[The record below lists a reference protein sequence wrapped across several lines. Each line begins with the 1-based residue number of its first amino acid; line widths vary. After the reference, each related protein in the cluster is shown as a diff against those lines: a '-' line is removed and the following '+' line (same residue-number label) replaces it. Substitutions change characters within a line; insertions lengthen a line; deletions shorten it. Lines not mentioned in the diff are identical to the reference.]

1 VTEKYDFLAQLSLF
15 DSLTEGELAAL
26 DAITTEYEFDEGAV
40 IAYQRDVADRL
51 YIVKS
56 GRLYAQSVDER
67 GIVRETPETRP
78 YLPGQWFGDG
88 WLFVPGA
95 HPATVKATSNGRLL
109 IIEGSDFLQ
118 FLEDNPGALEALE
131 PDFDVTD
138 EHLGGLSEEAW
149 TEAQKSRIRADKRS
163 AAVSLLPEELVEL
176 YLRRSRWYL
185 LLRILLPSI
194 GLLLLPLWLY
204 SLLSGQPADSFWQGL
219 PSLIVPML
227 FVIAFGLWLAFEL
240 LDWSNDYFVITS
252 KHLIHREFSLR
263 SFRTT
268 IIKIPIDQ
276 IQSVAVERPTFIAN
290 LFDFGTARVTTA
302 AQKSAIYFDNIDDPR
317 QVEAVLNR
325 LRQRV
330 QALDAALAQT
340 TMRRSVEGHFNVP
353 PGYDVVAGDEDEED
367 VGKTAVTQPTT
378 LADLWRRFVRRY
390 QGRVEDGNTVTYRKH
405 FFVLFKVTLWPVVA
419 LLGLF
424 IINWLLLAYSQVT
437 LRSLLLIDVVLFLG
451 LFAWLTWQVED
462 WRNDTFQVTDRYV
475 IDIDR
480 RPFGF
485 GESRKQA
492 ELSNVQNIN
501 SDRPN
506 FWATIFNFGNVV
518 IDTAGAQADI
528 VFETVSNPNRV
539 QSDIFKRRDQ
549 YRRLQAIKQGDQR
562 RKEYAVLLDVY
573 KQATEQDRIPRRT
586 PAEDYFEGYE

>member
-1 VTEKYDFLAQLSLF
+1 MTTNLDFLAQLNLF
-15 DSLTEGELAAL
+15 DSLTEDELAAL
-26 DAITTEYEFDEGAV
+26 DAITTEYEFDKGAV
-40 IAYQRDVADRL
+40 VAYQRDVADRL

-56 GRLYAQSVDER
+56 GRLYAQTVDER
-67 GIVRETPETRP
+67 GIVRETRP
-78 YLPGQWFGDG
+78 YLAGDWFGDA

-95 HPATVKATSNGRLL
+95 HPSTVKATSNGRLL
-109 IIEGSDFLQ
+109 IIEGGDFLQ
-118 FLEDNPGALEALE
+118 FLEQNPSVLEALE
-131 PDFDVTD
+131 PDYDVTD
-138 EHLGGLSEEAW
+138 EHLGGLSTEAW

-176 YLRRSRWYL
+176 YLRRSLWYL
-185 LLRILLPSI
+185 LLRILTPSI
-194 GLLLLPLWLY
+194 GLLILPLWLY
-204 SLLSGQPADSFWQGL
+204 SLLSSRTGSPFWQGL
-219 PSLIVPML
+219 PSLIVPL
-227 FVIAFGLWLAFEL
+227 FFVFVFGVWLAFEL

-268 IIKIPIDQ
+268 IVKIPIDQ

-353 PGYDVVAGDEDEED
+353 PAYDVVAAEEDEED
-367 VGKTAVTQPTT
+367 EVETAVPQPTT
-378 LADLWRRFVRRY
+378 FADVWRRLIRRY

-405 FFVLFKVTLWPVVA
+405 FFVLFKVTLWPVVS

-437 LRSLLLIDVVLFLG
+437 LRNLLLIDVVLFLG

-506 FWATIFNFGNVV
+506 FWATIFNFGNVI

-528 VFETVSNPNRV
+528 IFETVSHPNRV

-562 RKEYAVLLDVY
+562 REEYAVLLDVY
-573 KQATEQDRIPRRT
+573 KQATEQERIPRRT
-586 PAEDYFEGYE
+586 PLEEDLEGYE

>member
-1 VTEKYDFLAQLSLF
+1 
-15 DSLTEGELAAL
+15 
-26 DAITTEYEFDEGAV
+26 
-40 IAYQRDVADRL
+40 
-51 YIVKS
+51 
-56 GRLYAQSVDER
+56 
-67 GIVRETPETRP
+67 
-78 YLPGQWFGDG
+78 
-88 WLFVPGA
+88 
-95 HPATVKATSNGRLL
+95 
-109 IIEGSDFLQ
+109 
-118 FLEDNPGALEALE
+118 
-131 PDFDVTD
+131 
-138 EHLGGLSEEAW
+138 
-149 TEAQKSRIRADKRS
+149 
-163 AAVSLLPEELVEL
+163 
-176 YLRRSRWYL
+176 
-185 LLRILLPSI
+185 
-194 GLLLLPLWLY
+194 
-204 SLLSGQPADSFWQGL
+204 
-219 PSLIVPML
+219 
-227 FVIAFGLWLAFEL
+227 
-240 LDWSNDYFVITS
+240 
-252 KHLIHREFSLR
+252 
-263 SFRTT
+263 
-268 IIKIPIDQ
+268 
-276 IQSVAVERPTFIAN
+276 
-290 LFDFGTARVTTA
+290 
-302 AQKSAIYFDNIDDPR
+302 
-317 QVEAVLNR
+317 VEAVLNG

>member
-1 VTEKYDFLAQLSLF
+1 MTDNYDFLAQLSLF
-15 DSLTEGELAAL
+15 DALTEDELAAL
-26 DAITTEYEFDEGAV
+26 NAITEEYEFDKGAV
-40 IAYQRDVADRL
+40 IAYQRDVADGL

-56 GRLYAQSVDER
+56 GRLYAQAVDER
-67 GIVRETPETRP
+67 GIVRESPETRP
-78 YLPGQWFGDG
+78 YLPGQWFGDA
-88 WLFVPGA
+88 WLFVPSA
-95 HPATVKATSNGRLL
+95 HPATVKATSDGRLL
-109 IIEGSDFLQ
+109 IIRGSDFLQ
-118 FLEDNPGALEALE
+118 FLEKHPVALEALE
-131 PDFDVTD
+131 PDYDVTD
-138 EHLGGLSEEAW
+138 THIGGMSGAAW
-149 TEAQKSRIRADKRS
+149 AEAQKSRIRADKRS
-163 AAVSLLPEELVEL
+163 TAVSLLPEELVEL

-185 LLRILLPSI
+185 LLRILLPTI
-194 GLLLLPLWLY
+194 GLLALPLWLFA
-204 SLLSGQPADSFWQGL
+204 LLSELPADSFWQGL
-219 PSLIVPML
+219 PRMGLPLL
-227 FVIAFGLWLAFEL
+227 FVLIFGLWLAFEL

-263 SFRTT
+263 TFRTT
-268 IIKIPIDQ
+268 VTKIPIDQ
-276 IQSVAVERPTFIAN
+276 IQSVAVVQPTFIAN
-290 LFDFGTARVTTA
+290 LFNFGTARVTTA

-317 QVEAVLNR
+317 QVEEVLNR

-340 TMRRSVEGHFNVP
+340 MMRRSVEGHFRVP
-353 PGYDVVAGDEDEED
+353 PGYETVAEDGEEED
-367 VGKTAVTQPTT
+367 VAETAVPQSTT
-378 LADLWRRFVRRY
+378 LADIWRAFKRRY
-390 QGRVEDGNTVTYRKH
+390 QGRVEEGVTVTYRKH
-405 FFVLFKVTLWPVVA
+405 FFVLFKVTVWPVLS

-424 IINWLLLAYSQVT
+424 IINWVLLNYSQFT
-437 LRSLLLIDVVLFLG
+437 LRNLLLIDVVLFLG

-506 FWATIFNFGNVV
+506 FWATLFNFGNVI

-549 YRRLQAIKQGDQR
+549 YRRQQAIKQGDQR

-573 KQATEQDRIPRRT
+573 KQAEEQGRIPRRT
-586 PAEDYFEGYE
+586 PLEDEYEG